1 MSRFPR
7 VLLLMAMSLGLIQ
20 PAGAQVAVTQR
31 DIDSLYHWA
40 YSAAFGTGAYRV
52 GEDEVFVLKVEPVI
66 PLHFLQNRGVAT
78 RLRLPLTFGLQTID
92 LGDIGDIIDLSNNLQ
107 TVSFVPGMDFRIPI
121 KGSWVLKPYVHY
133 GYGWQM
139 SGAESAQIYYF
150 GLNSRVTLPALGD
163 FRIDMINGLQWFGQV
178 PDIARS
184 DSFARLVT
192 GFEGDL
198 ALGSWRVDGRQLHL
212 KPHIAHYW
220 YFNTIGFGQI
230 QDPMVE
236 LKQEFEVGLAVGI
249 EERISL
255 KVMSFDRFGVAYRGG
270 GDLRAIRIYL
280 SSVFP

>member
-1 MSRFPR
+1 MTLLLRIP
-7 VLLLMAMSLGLIQ
+7 LLMAVGLGLTL

-31 DIDSLYHWA
+31 EVDSLYHWA

-66 PLHFLQNRGVAT
+66 PLRFLQNRGVST

-92 LGDIGDIIDLSNNLQ
+92 LGDLGDIVDLSTNLQ
-107 TVSFVPGMDFRIPI
+107 TVSFVPGIDFKIPI
-121 KGSWVLKPYVHY
+121 KGSWILKPYAHY
-133 GYGWQM
+133 GYGAQM
-139 SGAESAQIYYF
+139 SGAESAQIYFF
-150 GLNSRVTLPALGD
+150 GLNSRVALPTLGAFG
-163 FRIDMINGLQWFGQV
+163 IDMINGLQWFGQV
-178 PDIARS
+178 PHNARS

-192 GFEGDL
+192 GFEGNQ
-198 ALGSWRVDGRQLHL
+198 ALGSWRVDGRQLYL
-212 KPHIAHYW
+212 KPHLAHYW

-270 GDLRAIRIYL
+270 GDLQAIRIYL